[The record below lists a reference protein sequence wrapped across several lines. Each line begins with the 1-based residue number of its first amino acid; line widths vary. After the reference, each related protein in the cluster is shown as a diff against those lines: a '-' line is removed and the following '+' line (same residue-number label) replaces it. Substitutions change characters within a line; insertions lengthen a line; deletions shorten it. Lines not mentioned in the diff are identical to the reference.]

1 MGVMEPIIALATP
14 PLVSALA
21 LIRLSGDRV
30 FSILESLFS
39 KPLGDV
45 PSRRIEYGT
54 IRDQDKDIDMV
65 CVYLYPSP
73 HSMTGEDVVE
83 ITCHGSMVIVDEIV
97 TAFLSKGVRYAVN
110 GEFSSR
116 AFLNG
121 KMDLIEAEAVND
133 MIMASTAEA
142 KNVALLSL
150 EGKTSKIVLPLKEKI
165 AAILALLEVGIDY
178 PEYDEEESF
187 TVPEFLIKAK
197 EVREDLATLI
207 EKGEEGKIIRNGIK
221 VAIIGEPN
229 VGKSSLLNALLNEEK
244 AIVSPIPGTTR
255 DVVEGQIS
263 IRGIPVTLLDT
274 AGIHE
279 TEDLVEK
286 IGVDRSYA
294 SLEKADLVLHI
305 VDASSE
311 AELDPEMV
319 KRLENKKVVKIYN
332 KADLLPS
339 KGDGRIY
346 TSALKRDVEGVKK
359 AIYDALA
366 LDEESY
372 RTPSL
377 SNARELSLLRQIDE
391 EFASAVEEAK
401 KGANFDI
408 LALYMQ
414 RAYSHCKRLLG
425 EEASQDLSDEIFSRF
440 CVGK

>member
-1 MGVMEPIIALATP
+1 MEPIIALATP

-21 LIRLSGDRV
+21 LIRLSGDNV

-39 KPLGDV
+39 KPIGEV
-45 PSRRIEYGT
+45 STRRIEYGT
-54 IRDQDKDIDMV
+54 LRDQGKDIDMV
-65 CVYLYPSP
+65 CAYLYPHP

-97 TAFLSKGVRYAVN
+97 TAFLSRGVRYAVN

-133 MIMASTAEA
+133 MILATTSEA

-150 EGKTSKIVLPLKEKI
+150 SGKTSKTVLPLKQEL
-165 AAILALLEVGIDY
+165 ADVLALLEVGIDY

-187 TVPEFLIKAK
+187 TIPAFLERSKTI
-197 EVREDLATLI
+197 REQIATLI
-207 EKGEEGKIIRNGIK
+207 SKGEEGKIIRNGIK
-221 VAIIGEPN
+221 VAIVGEPN
-229 VGKSSLLNALLNEEK
+229 VGKSSLLNALLEEEK

-263 IRGIPVTLLDT
+263 VKGIPVSLLDT
-274 AGIHE
+274 AGIHD
-279 TEDLVEK
+279 TEDQIEK

-294 SLEKADLVLHI
+294 SLEKADLVLY
-305 VDASSE
+305 VLDASDE
-311 AELDPEMV
+311 KEDPELEA
-319 KRLENKKVVKIYN
+319 RLQGKKVVRIFN
-332 KADLLPS
+332 KADLVAE
-339 KGDGRIY
+339 KKDGELYI
-346 TSALKRDVEGVKK
+346 SALHHDVEAVKT
-359 AIYDALA
+359 AIYRALS
-366 LDEESY
+366 LNEESY

-377 SNARELSLLRQIDE
+377 SNARELSLLRKMDE
-391 EFASAVEEAK
+391 ELRKAEEDAEQ
-401 KGANFDI
+401 GAGFDI
-408 LALYMQ
+408 LALSLQ
-414 RAYSHCKRLLG
+414 RAYRFCRELLG